1 LAAEGW
7 PALLARSSSSSS
19 SGSGGGGGL
28 SGGAFGPGLYLSE
41 ASSDADRRA
50 GAADGA
56 ALYCG
61 PCALGDG
68 ALFGRHG
75 AAATEPPSL
84 AVPLAAAAS
93 TDGGAGGLEWR
104 TRGESDFSG
113 RGSDASDADVVAAGS
128 SVASPA
134 SSSSAAAAAVA
145 ATRALRPPGMFEARA
160 GSFALVVCRASLGCP
175 LVVPASRAR
184 GDPAACAKAA
194 ASGKHD
200 AVVGAGGRGAQ
211 GPRTFVVLDPAQVY
225 PEYVVIYDRVYD
237 WL

>member
-19 SGSGGGGGL
+19 GSSGGGGGL

-68 ALFGRHG
+68 ALFGGHG
-75 AAATEPPSL
+75 AAATEPSSL

-113 RGSDASDADVVAAGS
+113 RGSDASDADAVAAGS
-128 SVASPA
+128 SVASSA
-134 SSSSAAAAAVA
+134 SSAAAAA
-145 ATRALRPPGMFEARA
+145 TRPLRPPGMFEARA